1 MAAVYYTKDGS
12 AWTDAHTAVVGTS
25 DWSTL
30 CEVSNGVKTLI
41 SLNADTQAT
50 GTVKSFHAYDNRTA
64 VKNGIIEEG
73 FNGYNAEGYAIIEKD
88 GVNYIVFNAAAQ
100 TYINSTVTLRVYA
113 YSGERLVGVKD
124 L

>member
-1 MAAVYYTKDGS
+1 M
-12 AWTDAHTAVVGTS
+12 
-25 DWSTL
+25 
-30 CEVSNGVKTLI
+30 
-41 SLNADTQAT
+41 
-50 GTVKSFHAYDNRTA
+50 
-64 VKNGIIEEG
+64 KNGIIEEG

-88 GVNYIVFNAAAQ
+88 GVNYIVFNAAAR